1 MIRINLLP
9 FRAARKR
16 ENIRRQ
22 VSISGLMSILFIVLL
37 VVWSISLLG
46 TASGL
51 KDDENSK
58 TAELQSYQ
66 KELDDIKN
74 LEKMIKEIKA
84 KLDVIKELEKGKT
97 GPVLLLSTIS
107 DAVPKEKLWLTS
119 LTESNGTLRLTG
131 TAMDNETVAL
141 FNKNLEAAKDIITSV
156 ELKSS
161 VSKEIQKQKVK
172 DFVFECK
179 TSSFKAEKKATPKKA
194 GKK

>member
-22 VSISGLMSILFIVLL
+22 VSISGLMFILFIVLL

-179 TSSFKAEKKATPKKA
+179 TSSFKVEKKATPKKA